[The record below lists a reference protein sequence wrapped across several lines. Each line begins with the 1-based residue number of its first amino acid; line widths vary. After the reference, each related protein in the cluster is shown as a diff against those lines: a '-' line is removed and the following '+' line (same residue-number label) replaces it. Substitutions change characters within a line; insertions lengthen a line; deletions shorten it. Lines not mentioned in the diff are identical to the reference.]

1 MVRESSRAVMS
12 RPKPM
17 LVPRTRQPETE
28 PRSCG
33 NQPAHESLLT
43 GVLVSASC
51 RARLLAFYLLSASR
65 RRDSAS
71 EFLTANMRAACRT
84 WA

>member
-43 GVLVSASC
+43 GVFSLC
-51 RARLLAFYLLSASR
+51 LLPCAPACFLFAFR
-65 RRDSAS
+65 KPETR
-71 EFLTANMRAACRT
+71 FCV
-84 WA
+84 